1 MFYALATND
10 ATVNAKVD
18 RAIMLAPCLYLTE
31 QTADGKA
38 KDFTME
44 GYETSI
50 DVFDKEN
57 VNLFSGPNAA
67 DDKKK
72 LCTGAE
78 GYEVAC
84 AAASMF
90 EQFKTL
96 PVKSLKQFNQV
107 AISNRFQQYVE
118 DFNEDTKT

>member
-31 QTADGKA
+31 QTAEGKS
-38 KDFTME
+38 KDMTME
-44 GYETSI
+44 SYEASI
-50 DVFDKEN
+50 SVFEKEN

-67 DDKKK
+67 DDRTK
-72 LCTGAE
+72 LCSGAE

-84 AAASMF
+84 AAFTMF
-90 EQFKTL
+90 G
-96 PVKSLKQFNQV
+96 
-107 AISNRFQQYVE
+107 
-118 DFNEDTKT
+118 